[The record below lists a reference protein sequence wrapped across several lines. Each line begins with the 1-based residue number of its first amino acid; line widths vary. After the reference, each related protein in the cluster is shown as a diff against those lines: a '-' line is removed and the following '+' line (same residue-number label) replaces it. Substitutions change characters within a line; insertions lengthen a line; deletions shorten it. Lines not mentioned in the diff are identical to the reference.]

1 MNAYKI
7 TSLLALLI
15 LVVAIP
21 IYVISEPDR
30 LAQAQVALRQEFVSD
45 AAVMYVEN
53 CAVCHGAAGEGI
65 GPVPALDNPAL
76 WTADYDTLF
85 KTIARGRY
93 GTTMAGWHVDEGGVF
108 NDYQVDELVALIR
121 YVDWSQVGELAA
133 VQGLIPPTLPVP
145 EVDDEFLAQI
155 AALDPEGSQWAEGI
169 HLFANNCT
177 VCHGV
182 DGEGSDLGL
191 PLNTADVRAQE
202 AVELARI
209 ITEGVP
215 GTAMVAWK
223 NTLSVDD
230 IAALVAFL
238 KNWDVIEAQGLA
250 LEPPEPIRIDLNNPE
265 EVLAL
270 GERIY
275 STTCIACHG
284 ENGSGGTGPAL
295 NSLQVLTNSTDAQL
309 ESTIVNGGRRPN
321 STMPA
326 FGDRLTSVEIGAVV
340 DFIRTWE
347 PTATWVENPRG
358 TAQGGGPPWLRAT
371 PDASNPV
378 SPGAAAGT
386 GSQSTGQGN
395 GQGGGPPWRQSSTD
409 TAATQ
414 TDQATQAEQ
423 AVQGPA
429 IQFSGQVVAVED
441 NLLTFSNATDGAL
454 VETMLGPPW
463 FWSESGIPL
472 NPGDQIELE
481 GFESTDHMEVNWLAN
496 LTTGQRIE
504 LRTADGT
511 PVWTGGN

>member
-1 MNAYKI
+1 MNGYKI

-65 GPVPALDNPAL
+65 GAVPGLDNPAL
-76 WTADYDTLF
+76 WTADYDFLY

-93 GTTMAGWHVDEGGVF
+93 GTTMAGWHVDEGGLF
-108 NDYQVDELVALIR
+108 NEYQVDELVALIR
-121 YVDWSQVGELAA
+121 YVDWAQVGELAA
-133 VQGLIPPTLPVP
+133 ARGLIPPTLPVP
-145 EVDDEFLAQI
+145 QVDDDFLAQI
-155 AALDPEGSQWAEGI
+155 AALGPEGSQWAEGI

-182 DGEGSDLGL
+182 DGQGSDLGV
-191 PLNTADVRAQE
+191 PLNSDEVRAKE

-215 GTAMVAWK
+215 GTAMVAWQ

-230 IAALVAFL
+230 IEALVAFV

-275 STTCIACHG
+275 NTTCIACHG
-284 ENGSGGTGPAL
+284 ENGGGGAGPAL
-295 NSLQVLTNSTDAQL
+295 NSLQVLTNSSDVQL

-326 FGDRLTSVEIGAVV
+326 FGDRLTSVEIGALV
-340 DFIRTWE
+340 DFIRAWE

-371 PDASNPV
+371 PDATNPV
-378 SPGAAAGT
+378 SPGGGAAGS
-386 GSQSTGQGN
+386 GAQGGGQAG
-395 GQGGGPPWRQSSTD
+395 GQGGGPPWRQSG
-409 TAATQ
+409 TATTAPGTNQ
-414 TDQATQAEQ
+414 TN
-423 AVQGPA
+423 QGPA
-429 IQFSGQVVAVED
+429 VQFSGQVVTIEG
-441 NLLTFSNATDGAL
+441 NLLTFSNAADGAL
-454 VETMLGPPW
+454 LEAMLGPPW

-481 GFESTDHMEVNWLAN
+481 GFQSTDHMEVNWLAN
-496 LTTGQRIE
+496 QTTGQRIE

>member
-1 MNAYKI
+1 MNGYKI
-7 TSLLALLI
+7 TSLLALLA

-21 IYVISEPDR
+21 IYVLSEPGR
-30 LAQAQVALRQEFVSD
+30 LAQAQVVLRQEFVSD
-45 AAVMYVEN
+45 AALMYVEN

-76 WTADYDTLF
+76 WTADYDFLF

-93 GTTMAGWHVDEGGVF
+93 NTTMAGWHVDEGGIF
-108 NDYQVDELVALIR
+108 NDYQVDELIALIR

-133 VQGLIPPTLPVP
+133 VRGLIPPTLPVP
-145 EVDDEFLAQI
+145 QVDDDFLAQI
-155 AALDPEGSQWAEGI
+155 AALDPQGSQWAEGI

-182 DGEGSDLGL
+182 NGEGSDLGV
-191 PLNTADVRAQE
+191 PLNTDDLRAQE

-215 GTAMVAWK
+215 GTAMVSWQ

-295 NSLQVLTNSTDAQL
+295 NSLQVLTNSSDAQL

-326 FGDRLTSVEIGAVV
+326 FGDRLTSVEIGALV
-340 DFIRTWE
+340 DFIRAWE

-358 TAQGGGPPWLRAT
+358 TAQGGGPPWLRTT
-371 PDASNPV
+371 PDGNNTV
-378 SPGAAAGT
+378 SPGGAAGS
-386 GSQSTGQGN
+386 GAQGGGQGS
-395 GQGGGPPWRQSSTD
+395 GQGGGQGGPPWRQSNTD
-409 TAATQ
+409 TTGTAAPQ
-414 TDQATQAEQ
+414 TEQ
-423 AVQGPA
+423 ASQGPTV
-429 IQFSGQVVAVED
+429 QFSGQVVIVEG
-441 NLLTFSNATDGAL
+441 NLLTFRDAADGVQ
-454 VETMLGPPW
+454 VEAMLGPPW

-496 LTTGQRIE
+496 QTTGQRIE
-504 LRTADGT
+504 LRTAEGQ
-511 PVWTGGN
+511 PVWTGG